1 MPFVTV
7 QILKGRSLEAKRELV
22 KRVTDAVCEAI
33 DLKPE
38 TVTVVIEEHDRENWA
53 IGGQLFSER

>member
-7 QILKGRSLEAKRELV
+7 KILKGRDLEAKRRLAR
-22 KRVTDAVCEAI
+22 KVTDAVCEAI

-38 TVTVVIEEHDRENWA
+38 TVTVVIEEFEREDWA
-53 IGGQLFSER
+53 VGGQLFSDR